1 MTTRKGERTF
11 NAGRTMLPGYIA
23 LNARWH
29 RDKPAIIAGERTRTW
44 GEIEAATN
52 RVANAL
58 IGMGLAHGDRVGLV
72 MANSIEMIEIML
84 GVLKAGMVIAP
95 INLTV
100 PDEAMIRML
109 EDASAR
115 AVFVSAEQCERLEG
129 RLGGQMGAN
138 AVIVGGERSGWI
150 AYESLIEPA
159 SADNPGIAI
168 DPDDWLHVMYSSG
181 TTGLPKGIVHT
192 HGNRMRWVYDLSLHY
207 RYHPDAR
214 ILISVGLFSNFSWAP
229 LQVAVMLG
237 ATVVMMNEFTPRG
250 FLETVQKHRVTHA
263 AMVPVQYQLI
273 LADPEQENYDLS
285 SLESLICGGS
295 PLHADLQKAMFARFP
310 CGFFEMYGTTEGA
323 MTVISPWE
331 KKLHPDAVGRPFQ
344 GGDIRI
350 IDRDGKELP
359 PGEAGEIVT
368 MTAHLMEGYL
378 NRPKAN
384 AEAVWK
390 GPDGRNWL
398 RTGDVGLI
406 DENGLLHVL
415 DRIKDMIVSGA
426 QNIFPADIEAVVN
439 QHPDVIFATVIGV
452 AHPKWGETPLAI
464 VTPRAEGEADE
475 ETITAWTNERVG
487 KRQRIVGTVFTDDI
501 PRNPNGKVL
510 KRFLRERYG
519 DYVTGR
525 GNG

>member
-1 MTTRKGERTF
+1 MTTKKGERTF
-11 NAGRTMLPGYIA
+11 SAERTMLPGYIT
-23 LNARWH
+23 LNARWY
-29 RDKPAIIAGERTRTW
+29 RDKPALIAGDRTRTW
-44 GEIEAATN
+44 GEIETATN

-58 IGMGLAHGDRVGLV
+58 IGMGLSHGDRVGLV
-72 MANSIEMIEIML
+72 MANSIEMVEIML
-84 GVLKAGMVIAP
+84 GIIKAGMVIAP

-100 PDEAMIRML
+100 PDEAVIRML
-109 EDASAR
+109 DDASAR
-115 AVFVSAEQCERLEG
+115 AVFVSANQCYRLEG
-129 RLGGQMGAN
+129 RLAGRLGEN
-138 AVIVGGERSGWI
+138 AVIVGGERPGWI
-150 AYESLIEPA
+150 AHDALVARA
-159 SADNPGIAI
+159 SADNPGIDI

-192 HGNRMRWVYDLSLHY
+192 HGNRMRWVYDLSVHY

-214 ILISVGLFSNFSWAP
+214 ILLSVGLFSNFSWAP
-229 LQVAVMLG
+229 LQVAVMVG
-237 ATVVMMNEFTPRG
+237 GTVVMMNEFTPRG

-273 LADPEQENYDLS
+273 LSDPDQADYDLS

-295 PLHADLQKAMFARFP
+295 PLHEDLQKAMFARFP

-331 KKLHPDAVGRPFQ
+331 KKLHPGAVGRPFQ

-350 IDRDGKELP
+350 IDRDGNELP
-359 PGEAGEIVT
+359 VGESGEIVT
-368 MTAHLMEGYL
+368 ITAHLMEGYL
-378 NRPKAN
+378 NRHEAN
-384 AEAVWK
+384 AESVWK

-398 RTGDVGLI
+398 RTGDVGMI
-406 DENGLLHVL
+406 DEHGLLHVL

-439 QHPDVIFATVIGV
+439 QHPDVAFATVIGV

-464 VTPRAEGEADE
+464 VTPRKGAAAEEEA
-475 ETITAWTNERVG
+475 ITAWTNERVG

-510 KRFLRERYG
+510 KRFLRERYR
-519 DYVTGR
+519 DYVAEH

>member
-1 MTTRKGERTF
+1 MTTRKGERSF
-11 NAGRTMLPGYIA
+11 DARRTMLPDYIA

-29 RDKPAIIAGERTRTW
+29 HDKPAIIAGERRRSW
-44 GEIEAATN
+44 AELDAATN

-58 IGMGLAHGDRVGLV
+58 IGMGLGHGDRVGLV
-72 MANSIEMIEIML
+72 MENSIEMVEILL

-100 PDEAMIRML
+100 PDEAVIRML

-115 AVFVSAEQCERLEG
+115 AVFASAGQADRLDG
-129 RLGGQMGAN
+129 RLPDALAAN
-138 AVIVGGERSGWI
+138 AVIVGDERPGWR
-150 AYESLIEPA
+150 AHARLMAEAPA
-159 SADNPGIAI
+159 ENPGVII

-192 HGNRMRWVYDLSLHY
+192 HGNRMRWVYDLSVHY

-214 ILISVGLFSNFSWAP
+214 VLISVGLFSNFSWAP

-237 ATVVMMNEFTPRG
+237 ATLVMLDAFSPRG
-250 FLETVQKHRVTHA
+250 FLEAVQTHRVTHA

-273 LADPEQENYDLS
+273 LADPEQARYDLS

-295 PLHADLQKAMFARFP
+295 ALHEDLQKAMFARFP

-331 KKLHPDAVGRPFQ
+331 KKLHPGAVGRPFQ

-350 IDRDGKELP
+350 IDREGNELP
-359 PGEAGEIVT
+359 SGEAGEIVT
-368 MTAHLMEGYL
+368 ITAHLMEGYL
-378 NRPKAN
+378 NRPEAN
-384 AEAVWK
+384 SEAIWK

-426 QNIFPADIEAVVN
+426 QNIFPADIEAVMS
-439 QHPDVIFATVIGV
+439 QHPDVVFATVIGV

-464 VTPRAEGEADE
+464 VTPREGAGAGE
-475 ETITAWTNERVG
+475 EDITAWTNERVG
-487 KRQRIVGTVFTDDI
+487 KRQRIAGTVFTDDI

-519 DYVTGR
+519 DYVTG
-525 GNG
+525 GANG